1 MAKGRFLHIMVY
13 TEQTI
18 KTDFRVALKLLKTAS
33 RMPALALKWIPR
45 EALEEMAQKGI
56 SLADI
61 RMDELVALAEKADLH
76 EHLLQAEVLDPVDGR
91 TFVRIFIDE

>member
-1 MAKGRFLHIMVY
+1 MTKARFLHIKVY
-13 TEQTI
+13 TEETI
-18 KTDFRVALKLLKTAS
+18 KTDFRVSLKLLKTVS

-45 EALEEMAQKGI
+45 EVQEEMAQKGI
-56 SLADI
+56 SLSDM
-61 RMDELVALAEKADLH
+61 RMDELAALAEKANLH